1 MWSYIENVL
10 DKEPKKEVNPKNN
23 ILDENQDNVMNIN
36 FGLSDYGRLKYML
49 EMAGLLKKKK
59 MFEKMLS
66 EEGAD

>member
-36 FGLSDYGRLKYML
+36 FGMSDYGRLKYML
-49 EMAGLLKKKK
+49 EMAELLK
-59 MFEKMLS
+59 
-66 EEGAD
+66 